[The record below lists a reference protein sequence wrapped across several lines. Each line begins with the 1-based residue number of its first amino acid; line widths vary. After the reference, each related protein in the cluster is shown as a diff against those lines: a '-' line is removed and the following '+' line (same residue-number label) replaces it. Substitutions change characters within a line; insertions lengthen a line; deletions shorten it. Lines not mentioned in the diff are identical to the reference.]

1 MDTTVGDD
9 AWKLCF
15 NESKSQY
22 DDAKIRA
29 KYAHALYR
37 LRTARERYRAA
48 RNERCI
54 PPTRTA
60 TTVRKYTIR
69 GPVTSGGFI
78 EPPKDHV
85 RAGEDPMTRCMTL

>member
-1 MDTTVGDD
+1 MDTD
-9 AWKLCF
+9 
-15 NESKSQY
+15 ESESQY
-22 DDAKIRA
+22 DGAKIRA

-54 PPTRTA
+54 APTRTA
-60 TTVRKYTIR
+60 TTVRKYAIR
-69 GPVTSGGFI
+69 GPVTTGGFI
-78 EPPKDHV
+78 EPPRDHV